1 MKNFFENL
9 LGVFLWLMVLNWAF
23 QILTHLPEFL
33 SHTFM
38 LICGLVGFF
47 AVFSAPVY
55 IVEKLLSDNKDAQN
69 GREILKG
76 CAWTILGVFLLGFV
90 SNNDP
95 TGKSSPPPTRT
106 YTHEDFRPTP
116 QSYSAP
122 KSDYRPIELP
132 KAEPLPVLDSLPKT
146 QVPILSKTE
155 PIAPPLVEENLAD
168 DEPSLDLPETLD
180 SLESDTRRKDF
191 EVNMEVARQRAD
203 AYIEANRDRL
213 EREAELARQRAEA
226 YIEANRDRWERE
238 AQKYINEPI
247 PLPVEQK
254 PISSSAKFNWVSTG
268 IPERSPRSDSFIVP

>member
-33 SHTFM
+33 SHAFM

-76 CAWTILGVFLLGFV
+76 CAWTIFGVFLLGFV
-90 SNNDP
+90 SNYDP

-106 YTHEDFRPTP
+106 YTHENFRPTP
-116 QSYSAP
+116 QSYSTP
-122 KSDYRPIELP
+122 KPEYRPIELP
-132 KAEPLPVLDSLPKT
+132 KAEPLPVTDLLPKT
-146 QVPILSKTE
+146 QVPILSKPE
-155 PIAPPLVEENLAD
+155 PIAPSLVEENLAD
-168 DEPSLDLPETLD
+168 DEPSLDLPETFD
-180 SLESDTRRKDF
+180 SLESDATRKDF
-191 EVNMEVARQRAD
+191 EREAELARQRAD
-203 AYIEANRDRL
+203 AYIEANRDR
-213 EREAELARQRAEA
+213 
-226 YIEANRDRWERE
+226 WERE
-238 AQKYINEPI
+238 IQKYRNE
-247 PLPVEQK
+247 
-254 PISSSAKFNWVSTG
+254 PISSSAKFNWVSAG